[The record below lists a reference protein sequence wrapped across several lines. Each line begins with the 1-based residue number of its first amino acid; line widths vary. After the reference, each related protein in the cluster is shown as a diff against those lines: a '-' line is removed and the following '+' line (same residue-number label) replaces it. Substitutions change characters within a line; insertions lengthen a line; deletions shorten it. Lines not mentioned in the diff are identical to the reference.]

1 VRRVLLV
8 LCCAALA
15 STVAPAAGQAPPPTY
30 VPPVDAE
37 VVDRFRPP
45 ASRFGSGNRGL
56 EYGTA
61 AGTEVRA
68 VADGKVVF
76 AGQVAGT
83 QHVTVL
89 HPDGVRTSS
98 SFLASVSVVV
108 GQRVRQGDVLG
119 NTEGRLHLGARRGDA
134 YFDPASLFA
143 AGPVHVH
150 LVPFDAPPG
159 GGADG
164 ERSALS
170 QLVGAAGGLLEGF
183 GGAAGAVGGWLRAG
197 GSQLVRTLD
206 HYGARFLFPGAA
218 LDAWLTMAQAWQRA
232 RAASRR
238 PCTSG
243 STAPT
248 APGSRRVAVLV
259 AGLGSESESSTVDQV
274 RTAELGYADADV
286 VRFSYAGGRVPDPS
300 DGFGSIPA
308 TPYGAPETQADLDLA
323 GDRLADLLEQ
333 VAAAAPGTP
342 VDLIAHSQGGVVA
355 RLALIELERRHG
367 AGGLEALGVVATLG
381 TPHGGADLATA
392 VHAWGSTDAGGD
404 VLDAYAAATDQEL
417 DDEAASVRQLG
428 ETSDLVRELAE
439 HAVPDGVA
447 GVSIAARGDLV
458 VPVPRSRAPGMTEV
472 VVPLVGRSAHS
483 DLPASDAATREL
495 GLAIGGLPPTCQGFA
510 DALVDQGVGE
520 GVSLVQDLAGAAGFL
535 VAARSDV
542 RAG

>member
-15 STVAPAAGQAPPPTY
+15 STVTPAAAQAPPPTY

-37 VVDRFRPP
+37 VVDWFRPP
-45 ASRFGSGNRGL
+45 ATRFGAGNRGL
-56 EYGTA
+56 EYGTTP
-61 AGTEVRA
+61 GTEVRA
-68 VADGKVVF
+68 VADGTVVF
-76 AGQVAGT
+76 AGRVAGT

-89 HPDGVRTSS
+89 HPDGVRTSY
-98 SFLASVSVVV
+98 SFLASVAVVV
-108 GQRVRQGDVLG
+108 RQRVRQGDALG
-119 NTEGRLHLGARRGDA
+119 RTEGQLHLGARRGDA

-143 AGPVHVH
+143 ADPVRVH
-150 LVPFDAPPG
+150 LVPFDSPPG
-159 GGADG
+159 DGADG

-232 RAASRR
+232 RRASSR
-238 PCTSG
+238 PCTS
-243 STAPT
+243 SDTAPP
-248 APGSRRVAVLV
+248 APGGRRVAVLV
-259 AGLGSESESSTVDQV
+259 AGLGSHSEGSTVDQV
-274 RTAELGYADADV
+274 HTGELGYADPDV

-300 DGFGSIPA
+300 DAFGSIPA
-308 TPYGAPETQADLDLA
+308 TTYGAPETQADLSVA

-367 AGGLEALGVVATLG
+367 PGGLGALGVVATLG
-381 TPHGGADLATA
+381 TPHGGADIATA
-392 VHAWGSTDAGGD
+392 VHAWGSTESGGD
-404 VLDAYAAATDQEL
+404 VLDAYAAATGQEL
-417 DDEAASVRQLG
+417 DDDAASVRQLG

-439 HAVPDGVA
+439 HAVPDGVN
-447 GVSIAARGDLV
+447 GVSIAARGDV
-458 VPVPRSRAPGMTEV
+458 VVAVPRSRAPGMAEV
-472 VVPLVGRSAHS
+472 VVPIVGRSAHR
-483 DLPASDAATREL
+483 DLPGSDAATREL
-495 GLAIGGLPPTCQGFA
+495 GLAIAGLPPTCQGFA

-520 GVSLVQDLAGAAGFL
+520 GISLVQDLAGAAGFL

-542 RAG
+542 RAA